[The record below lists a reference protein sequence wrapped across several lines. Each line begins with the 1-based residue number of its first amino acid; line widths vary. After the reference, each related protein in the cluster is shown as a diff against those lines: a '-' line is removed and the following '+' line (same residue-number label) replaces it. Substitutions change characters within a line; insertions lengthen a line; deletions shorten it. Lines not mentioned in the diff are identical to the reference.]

1 MGCCSSST
9 AVRVIATEC
18 RNHKTEELE
27 GNIVIIIIILT
38 ININKDDDESPNS
51 TVYIERILHITADIH
66 ETYRSRSAF
75 GETEGKRDEV
85 FFAFNIIA
93 MVVVTAIG

>member
-38 ININKDDDESPNS
+38 ININKDGDESPNS

-66 ETYRSRSAF
+66 ETYRNHRKSAF
-75 GETEGKRDEV
+75 GEIDGDEQDEV
-85 FFAFNIIA
+85 IFARL
-93 MVVVTAIG
+93 